1 MTLAEWISRSPREN
15 VQESFRAIDRRE
27 SKVHAWAYVGR
38 EGALTR
44 VGPTSDLQGPL
55 RGVPVGVKDIYDT
68 RTMPTGWGSPLYRD
82 RRPETD
88 CAVVERLE
96 SLGAV
101 ILGKTHTT
109 GFAYFD
115 PGPTRNPY
123 RPNPNDPVRTPGG
136 SSSGSAAAVAA
147 GMVPVAVGSQ
157 TMGSVLRPAS
167 FCGVT
172 GFMPSYGRVSL
183 EGVLPL
189 VPSLDHVGFFTPT
202 AEDMALLWEAFD
214 GQPRAEPLQGPY
226 AVLDWP
232 PGGQVEPEM
241 AVVLRRTVARLREQG
256 FDIQEVDAPEAF
268 VPLPEAT
275 LTVFA
280 KEAAQVHHD
289 RFEQHGRAIG
299 EKLALLVEQGRAVS
313 DDDYQA
319 AKETIAQAR
328 QAFEQLSQTYPVT
341 LTPAALGPAPV
352 GLASTGDPAA
362 NAPWTAL
369 GGPAVSIPMP
379 TDGPPMGLQL
389 ASAPTTDAA
398 LLATAQ
404 AFEAAL

>member
-1 MTLAEWISRSPREN
+1 MTLAEIINRAPLTN
-15 VQESFRAIDRRE
+15 VEESLQAIDRRE
-27 SKVHAWAYVGR
+27 SEVHAWAYLDR
-38 EGALTR
+38 ESSLAR
-44 VGPTSDLQGPL
+44 VGAAGDLQGPL

-68 RTMPTGWGSPLYRD
+68 RTMPTAWGSPLYRD

-88 CAVVERLE
+88 CAVVQRLE
-96 SLGAV
+96 ALGAV

-115 PGPTRNPY
+115 PGPTGNPY
-123 RPNPNDPVRTPGG
+123 DPRRTPGG

-172 GFMPSYGRVSL
+172 GFMPSYGRISL

-189 VPSLDHVGFFTPT
+189 VPSLDHVGFFTRT

-214 GQPRAEPLQGPY
+214 DHPPAEARAEILSGPY
-226 AVLDWP
+226 AVLAWP

-241 AVVLRRTVARLREQG
+241 AVVLTQTVTRLREQG
-256 FDIQEVDAPEAF
+256 FDVQEVDAPEAF
-268 VPLPEAT
+268 APLPEAT

-289 RFEQHGRAIG
+289 RFEEHGRAIG
-299 EKLALLVEQGRAVS
+299 EKLALLVEQGRTIS
-313 DDDYQA
+313 DDDYEA
-319 AKETIAQAR
+319 ARRTIAQAR
-328 QAFEQLSQTYPVT
+328 QAFEEFAQTYPVT
-341 LTPAALGPAPV
+341 LTPAALGPAPI

-369 GGPAVSIPMP
+369 GGPAISIPMS
-379 TDGPPMGLQL
+379 TDGPPLGLQL

-404 AFEAAL
+404 ALEAAL